1 MSEKLLEING
11 LRIEYTSEN
20 GPAKA
25 VNGITFSLDRGQ
37 SMGLVGETGAGKTTT
52 ALSILRLLPKYTAKV
67 TGGEIRFDGRDVMS
81 VSEAEMRAIRG
92 GRAAMIFQDPMTSL
106 DPVITVRD
114 QIAEV
119 LLLHRE
125 DLDRANVDAEVG
137 RILEMVGIPAARMH
151 EYPHQFSGGMKQR
164 VMIAIAIACN
174 PELLI
179 ADEPTTALDVT
190 IQAQVL
196 SMMRRL
202 KRELHSALLL
212 ITHDLG
218 VVASICDII
227 GIMYAGEIVE
237 FGTLEDIFDPEKKHH
252 PYTVGLFGSIPNL
265 TMNAERLSPIPGLMP
280 DPTDLPAGCSFGP
293 RCPHYDPARCGSTD
307 PVGSAGTPTEIPIA
321 RKGQH
326 QIRCVLYADADL

>member
-265 TMNAERLSPIPGLMP
+265 TMDAERLSPIPGLMP